1 MYTYYEN
8 LIPCDCGGNLLFSI
22 LPITRKKT
30 MAELGNGKKQA
41 SPEEVHPRKVFGWAS
56 RDESGVLSPFA
67 FSRRNTGADDVTI
80 KILYCGICHSD
91 LHYAKNEWSNTIYP
105 VVPGHEI
112 AGVITEVG
120 QNVQN
125 FKVGEKVGVGCIVNS
140 CRSCQNCN
148 RDYENY
154 CPRVIL
160 SYNSLDVDG
169 TMNYGGYSNMI
180 VVNQHFVI
188 HFPENMP
195 LDKGAPLLCAGIT
208 VYSPMKEHGL
218 DVPGKHLGVVGLG
231 GLGHVAVKF
240 GKAFGM
246 KVTVISTSPKKEK
259 EAIERLGADAFLA
272 AMGTMD
278 GIINTVSA
286 DHSIM
291 PLMMLLQTHGKM
303 IMVGA
308 PEKPLQLSTFALI
321 FGGKSLA
328 GSGIGGM
335 KATQEMIDFAAKN
348 NITADIELIPIDY
361 LNEAMER
368 LAKADVRYRFVIDIG
383 NSLTEA

>member
-1 MYTYYEN
+1 
-8 LIPCDCGGNLLFSI
+8 
-22 LPITRKKT
+22 

-41 SPEEVHPRKVFGWAS
+41 SPEELHPRKAFGWAS
-56 RDESGVLSPFA
+56 KDESGVLSPFA

-91 LHYAKNEWSNTIYP
+91 LHTAKNEWSNTIYP

-125 FKVGEKVGVGCIVNS
+125 FKVGDKVGVGCIVNS
-140 CRSCQNCN
+140 CLSCQNCN

-154 CPRVIL
+154 CPRIIFT
-160 SYNSLDVDG
+160 YNSLDVDG
-169 TMNYGGYSNMI
+169 TMTYGGYSNMV

-188 HFPENMP
+188 RFPENMP

-208 VYSPMKEHGL
+208 VYSPLKEHGL

-259 EAIERLGADAFLA
+259 EAIERLGADAFLVSSNAGQMQA

-291 PLMMLLQTHGKM
+291 PLMFLLKTHGKM

-308 PEKPLQLSTFALI
+308 PEKPLQLPIFSLI

-328 GSGIGGM
+328 GSCIGGI

-348 NITADIELIPIDY
+348 NITADIELITIDR